1 MAPLEFVMALP
12 VLLLLMVAITWLGFS
27 VIGQTEVLVKARNK
41 TWQRRFENASDKP
54 LYFPI
59 LKGLYDEK
67 ADYVSEKATQRVDV
81 SPMFSRLPGP
91 EAGHT
96 ILAGSWDHRAMKFD
110 KPPDLK
116 LMAIAAA
123 IGTFGNALDAGA
135 ALDDPLG
142 PPQGDRR
149 FRIGRKESRKP
160 TPTTRERA
168 WAKAARI
175 RGGSGGGTPPPGA
188 PTTPEQG
195 EAKSKEDQRKKK
207 EELKKRRQ
215 DLGGQIIYTLNGEQV
230 IAVDGEMK
238 AVQDEIDRLERER
251 GNLLPQIKVATDKK
265 KEELQAE
272 YDRLSRQIELQDIK
286 YERLKQEFLDVD
298 AELKA
303 LD

>member
-123 IGTFGNALDAGA
+123 VGTFGNALDAGA
-135 ALDDPLG
+135 ALSDPLG
-142 PPQGDRR
+142 LLKE
-149 FRIGRKESRKP
+149 IGEFASAGKKEKTDADNAGKSVG
-160 TPTTRERA
+160 EGGEDS
-168 WAKAARI
+168 
-175 RGGSGGGTPPPGA
+175 GGSGGGTPPPGA

>member
-12 VLLLLMVAITWLGFS
+12 VLLLLMVGITWLGFS

-67 ADYVSEKATQRVDV
+67 ADYVSEKSNQTVDV

-123 IGTFGNALDAGA
+123 VGTFGNVLDAGA
-135 ALDDPLG
+135 ALSDPLG
-142 PPQGDRR
+142 LAKE
-149 FRIGRKESRKP
+149 IGEFASAGKN
-160 TPTTRERA
+160 
-168 WAKAARI
+168 AKNEADNAGKSVGEGGEDK
-175 RGGSGGGTPPPGA
+175 GGSGGGTPPPGS
-188 PTTPEQG
+188 PQTPEQG

-207 EELKKRRQ
+207 DELIKRRQ
-215 DLGGQIIYTLNGEQV
+215 ALGGQIIYTLNGEQV

>member
-12 VLLLLMVAITWLGFS
+12 VLLLLMVGITWLGFS
-27 VIGQTEVLVKARNK
+27 VIGQTEVLVKARNN
-41 TWQRRFENASDKP
+41 TWKRRFDDAAKRP

-59 LKGLYDEK
+59 LLSLYDRK
-67 ADYVSEKATQRVDV
+67 ADFVSERANQTVDV

-123 IGTFGNALDAGA
+123 VGTFGNALDAATSLSG
-135 ALDDPLG
+135 PLG
-142 PPQGDRR
+142 LLQEVGEFASTGKKTKNEAENAGKSVGEGGED
-149 FRIGRKESRKP
+149 K
-160 TPTTRERA
+160 
-168 WAKAARI
+168 
-175 RGGSGGGTPPPGA
+175 GGSGGGTPPAGSPQ
-188 PTTPEQG
+188 TPEQG

-207 EELKKRRQ
+207 DELIKRRQ
-215 DLGGQIIYTLNGEQV
+215 ALGGQIIYTLNGEQV